1 MLFCEFSALL
11 VAQSMVVVQWR
22 SQTIDII
29 LEGDRMYM
37 NN

>member
-1 MLFCEFSALL
+1 MLFYEFSALL
-11 VAQSMVVVQWR
+11 VAQSMAVVQWR
-22 SQTIDII
+22 LQTIDII